1 MKILILGSTGLAG
14 ATFYSYLNEIGID
27 VFGVARNNSDFN
39 IDISDSNALL
49 NVLKLQHYDAIIN
62 CAANV
67 NIDNCDKDPYKG
79 WLINTAPLIVL
90 SNWSKKFKIPLLQI
104 STDHYY
110 DYGGSMM
117 HSETDS
123 ITLLNHYSSQKYA
136 AEAFALTSKYA
147 LVIRTSFIGVGGKK
161 NHLIEWA
168 IETLT
173 KKKKMNLFNDAW
185 TSSIDVNSF
194 VKYAVLL
201 FLKKNARGIFNLASS
216 EVFSKEN
223 LIKSLAINLNLY
235 DENSIQ
241 STSIKDLFPNRAN
254 CLGLDITKAET
265 ILNEKLPKMDRVVN
279 NIANLLK

>member
-1 MKILILGSTGLAG
+1 
-14 ATFYSYLNEIGID
+14 
-27 VFGVARNNSDFN
+27 
-39 IDISDSNALL
+39 
-49 NVLKLQHYDAIIN
+49 
-62 CAANV
+62 
-67 NIDNCDKDPYKG
+67 
-79 WLINTAPLIVL
+79 
-90 SNWSKKFKIPLLQI
+90 
-104 STDHYY
+104 
-110 DYGGSMM
+110 
-117 HSETDS
+117 
-123 ITLLNHYSSQKYA
+123 
-136 AEAFALTSKYA
+136 
-147 LVIRTSFIGVGGKK
+147 
-161 NHLIEWA
+161 
-168 IETLT
+168 
-173 KKKKMNLFNDAW
+173 MNLFNDAW

-265 ILNEKLPKMDRVVN
+265 ILNEKLPKMDKVVN